1 MMVLRPDFAAV
12 LNNVDDVFNYL
23 MYLKGEV
30 RKEMKG
36 RRTLRFSLSDKHYY
50 LKAHSGIGWREVF
63 KNLLQLRWPVIG
75 ARNEWRAIQ
84 RLQDLGIHTM
94 TLVGYGRQGINPAA
108 QRSFVITEEL
118 ENTRSLEE
126 LCAQWRTQK
135 PASTDNIKFKRAL
148 IQRIATIARVL
159 HQSGVN
165 HRDFY
170 LCHFLLD
177 VSQGLPVVP
186 PNRMRLYLIDLHRV
200 QLRRHTPRR
209 WIIKDVAALYF
220 SSMDIGLTR
229 RDLYRFI
236 AAYSDTSLRAAF
248 QNEPRFWNKIR
259 SRAHILY
266 RSFHGRDP
274 LPKY

>member
-1 MMVLRPDFAAV
+1 MMVLQPDFAAA
-12 LNNVDDVFNYL
+12 LNNVDDVFHYL
-23 MYLKGEV
+23 MHLKGEV
-30 RKEMKG
+30 RKEMNG
-36 RRTLRFSLSDKHYY
+36 RRTLRFSLGDKHYY

-75 ARNEWRAIQ
+75 ARNEWLAIQ

-94 TLVGYGRQGINPAA
+94 TLVGYGRQGLNPAA

-118 ENTRSLEE
+118 ENTRSLEDV
-126 LCAQWRTQK
+126 CAEWRIQK
-135 PASTDNIKFKRAL
+135 PATTDQIRLKRAL
-148 IQRIATIARVL
+148 VQRIATIARVL

-170 LCHFLLD
+170 LCHFLLE
-177 VSQGLPVVP
+177 VSQGLPAIP
-186 PNRMRLYLIDLHRV
+186 SDMARLYVIDLHRV

-209 WIIKDVAALYF
+209 WIIKDIAALYF

-236 AAYSDTSLRAAF
+236 AVYSDTSLRVAL
-248 QNEPRFWNKIR
+248 QDNTRYWNKIR
-259 SRAHILY
+259 SRARTLY